1 MKQEEKDEM
10 RMSRLDGITD
20 SMNKGLTKFREVVED
35 MLQSMEL

>member
-1 MKQEEKDEM
+1 M